1 MKGLILAGG
10 HGTRLRPLTYTG
22 NKHML
27 PIANQPIL
35 YFSLRHLA
43 KAGIKD
49 VAIILG
55 PINEGI
61 KERVGDGNAFG
72 LNVEYISQGEPKG
85 LAHAVLCARE
95 FLADEPFLMY
105 LGDNLLQSGVSP
117 FITRFQETHADAVVG
132 ATQVADPRTFGVVE
146 IFGRPN
152 YLDRG
157 KTGSTQE
164 QFGFGGDLRLHP
176 SDPSDHSRSRALEAG
191 GTRESPT
198 RFGSCGRRP
207 ERSRSSASMVGG
219 RTPATREISSKPT
232 NWSFEACPTTNS
244 ETKGRSRRE
253 QSSKDRSASDPDR
266 RRNGCPAHRSVD
278 YWLGRTSRWR
288 GRSGTLLSH
297 RKPGSGC
304 GIPRAAFH
312 RIGRRPYRGSLG
324 RQQPDRSKRGSL
336 LDQTNSDGDYPHLG
350 GLFESYTVAGCP
362 QMARRSP
369 RGLPGEAGWDDLHES
384 RASSPVLGP
393 Q

>member
-146 IFGRPN
+146 ISGDQIISIEEKPARPKSN
-152 YLDRG
+152 L
-157 KTGSTQE
+157 
-164 QFGFGGDLRLHP
+164 
-176 SDPSDHSRSRALEAG
+176 AL
-191 GTRESPT
+191 
-198 RFGSCGRRP
+198 
-207 ERSRSSASMVGG
+207 VGIYVF
-219 RTPATREISSKPT
+219 TPAIHPII
-232 NWSFEACPTTNS
+232 
-244 ETKGRSRRE
+244 
-253 QSSKDRSASDPDR
+253 
-266 RRNGCPAHRSVD
+266 
-278 YWLGRTSRWR
+278 R
-288 GRSGTLLSH
+288 GLA
-297 RKPGSGC
+297 P
-304 GIPRAAFH
+304 
-312 RIGRRPYRGSLG
+312 
-324 RQQPDRSKRGSL
+324 SKRGELEITDAIWQLWKKTGKVSVLRLDGWWKDTGHPGDL
-336 LDQTNSDGDYPHLG
+336 LEANELVLRSMPNDELRNEGTIEAGAIVEGPVGIGPRTVVETGARLIGPSIIGSDVRVG
-350 GLFESYTVAGCP
+350 GGAVVGPYSAIGNQVQVVGSRV
-362 QMARRSP
+362 RRSIVLDGAHIEGVWVANSLIGRNAEVFSTKP
-369 RGLPGEAGWDDLHES
+369 TATEITLTLGD
-384 RASSPVLGP
+384 SSKVIL
-393 Q
+393 